1 MGNGSTTRRRART
14 AGLVAG
20 LAALATAA
28 ALAQAPPASAGLAPT
43 TTTVSASSSTAFV
56 TTPVTFTATVSILG
70 LPGLLVT
77 PTGTVAFTAT
87 NGSTTTSLG
96 TAALGTCLLTSCTA
110 SLTTSALTVGTN
122 TVTGTYSGDTVAA
135 PSSGST
141 TVTVGFLPEPTPTVS
156 DSSTCST
163 GGCSVTVT
171 TPDGNNVLTVSTGD
185 GDEPADD
192 DGDDTGPHTV
202 SAALTDGATLDC
214 PTPAGDTAVNA
225 AMGTFSS
232 TGTGGKTLTRTYY
245 DLVTAQK
252 IQANYARHTTFLGCY
267 ASPTP
272 FNGYSSTGVYGPAPL
287 VTTPYGYFYE
297 AYLGNCSN
305 NSGALPCF
313 RFTNGLG
320 TSHPYVTLRVKA
332 PQGDPKL
339 AP

>member
-1 MGNGSTTRRRART
+1 MGIRSSTRRRARS
-14 AGLVAG
+14 AG
-20 LAALATAA
+20 LAAGLTALATAA
-28 ALAQAPPASAGLAPT
+28 ALTQTAPASAGLLSS
-43 TTTVSASSSTAFV
+43 TTTVSASSATAFV

-70 LPGLLVT
+70 LPGLGIT

-87 NGSTTTSLG
+87 NGSTTTALG
-96 TAALGTCLLTSCTA
+96 QAALGSCLLTTCTA
-110 SLTTSALTVGTN
+110 SLTTSALTVGAN
-122 TVTGTYSGDTVAA
+122 NVTGAYSGDTVAN

-141 TVTVGFLPEPTPTVS
+141 TVTVSFLPEPTPTVS
-156 DSSTCST
+156 DSSSCAT

-185 GDEPADD
+185 DDGPGDD
-192 DGDDTGPHTV
+192 DGDAGPHTV

-225 AMGTFSS
+225 AMGTFNS
-232 TGTGGKTLTRTYY
+232 TGTGGKTLTRTYF
-245 DLVTAQK
+245 DLATAQK

-313 RFTNGLG
+313 RFTNGLAANP
-320 TSHPYVTLRVKA
+320 PYVKLRVKA